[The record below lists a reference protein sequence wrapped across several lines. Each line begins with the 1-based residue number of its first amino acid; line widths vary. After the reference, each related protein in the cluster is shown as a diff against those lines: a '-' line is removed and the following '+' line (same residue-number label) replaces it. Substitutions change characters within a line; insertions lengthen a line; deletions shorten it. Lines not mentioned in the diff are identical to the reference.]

1 MPDLTELIRQGAGHA
16 WLYFPLALV
25 LGALHGLEPG
35 HSKTMMAAFIIA
47 VRGTVGQAVLLGLS
61 AAFSHSLLIWVLAF
75 GALHFGQ
82 NWSAES
88 SEPWLQLASGL
99 IVVAMAAWMVWR
111 TRRSQA
117 PHSHSHGHG
126 HSHPHDHGHSHDH
139 DHDHGHGHDHP
150 HGHSHAD
157 PLAPLEKAG
166 LAEAFEGEHL
176 DAHARAHAKEIQEKF
191 VGRQVT
197 TGQIV
202 LFGLTG
208 GLLPCPGALTV
219 LLLCLQVKKAVL
231 GFWLVACFSAGLAAT
246 LVLAGVAAAWGAAH
260 AAKKLSKVGGL
271 GKWAD
276 KAPYFSGAFM
286 ALLGLYLAWTGW
298 THLPR

>member
-1 MPDLTELIRQGAGHA
+1 MPDLAELIRQGSGHV
-16 WLYFPLALV
+16 WLYVPLAFV

-99 IVVAMAAWMVWR
+99 IVVAMAAWMLWR
-111 TRRSQA
+111 LRRDRA
-117 PHSHSHGHG
+117 PHSSSDSHSPGHDHGHSHSHGCGHDHGHG
-126 HSHPHDHGHSHDH
+126 HSHG
-139 DHDHGHGHDHP
+139 
-150 HGHSHAD
+150 A
-157 PLAPLEKAG
+157 PLAPLEEAG
-166 LAEAFEGEHL
+166 LGEAFEGEHL
-176 DAHARAHAKEIQEKF
+176 DAHARMHAKEIQEKY
-191 VGRQVT
+191 VGRHVT

-219 LLLCLQVKKAVL
+219 LLLCLQVKKAAL
-231 GFWLVACFSAGLAAT
+231 GFGLVACFSAGLAAT
-246 LVLAGVAAAWGAAH
+246 LVLAGVVAAWGAAH
-260 AAKKLSKVGGL
+260 AAKKLSKTGGL

-276 KAPYFSGAFM
+276 KAPYLSGAVM
-286 ALLGLYLAWTGW
+286 TALGLYLAWSGW
-298 THLPR
+298 SHLPHA

>member
-1 MPDLTELIRQGAGHA
+1 MPDLSELIRQGAGHA

-47 VRGTVGQAVLLGLS
+47 VRGTVAQAALLGLS

-88 SEPWLQLASGL
+88 SEPWLQLISGL
-99 IVVAMAAWMVWR
+99 IVIAMAIWMIWR
-111 TRRSQA
+111 TRRDR
-117 PHSHSHGHG
+117 
-126 HSHPHDHGHSHDH
+126 HPHHHD
-139 DHDHGHGHDHP
+139 HGHDHP
-150 HGHSHAD
+150 HDHEHGHGHGD
-157 PLAPLEKAG
+157 PLASLEEAG
-166 LAEAFEGEHL
+166 LSEAFEGEHL

-191 VGRQVT
+191 SGRQAT

-219 LLLCLQVKKAVL
+219 LLLCLQLKKAAL

-246 LVLAGVAAAWGAAH
+246 LVLAGVVAAWGAAH
-260 AAKKLSKVGGL
+260 AAKKLSKLGGL
-271 GKWAD
+271 SRWAD
-276 KAPYFSGAFM
+276 RAPYVSGAVM
-286 ALLGLYLAWTGW
+286 AVLGLVLAWTGW
-298 THLPR
+298 LHLPR